1 MLLRSLLTAAC
12 AAVAMAAA
20 LIVDCTYG
28 IIDLFADDLA
38 GMCAG
43 TGLLGNDSPVWIG
56 PALGALAVLGLVV
69 TWLPLV
75 KARARQRRF
84 EPAKALA
91 DNLPRLADVGTHLAE
106 IENVPTLA
114 EIQTTRLM
122 RKVEAVEVS
131 IMSEAIPTREATQQ
145 WMRLLR
151 EANDLHNDGTLETD
165 DFKKI
170 NTRLLD
176 LFFVSKDDNGDYGG
190 AASR

>member
-1 MLLRSLLTAAC
+1 
-12 AAVAMAAA
+12 
-20 LIVDCTYG
+20 
-28 IIDLFADDLA
+28 
-38 GMCAG
+38 MCAG